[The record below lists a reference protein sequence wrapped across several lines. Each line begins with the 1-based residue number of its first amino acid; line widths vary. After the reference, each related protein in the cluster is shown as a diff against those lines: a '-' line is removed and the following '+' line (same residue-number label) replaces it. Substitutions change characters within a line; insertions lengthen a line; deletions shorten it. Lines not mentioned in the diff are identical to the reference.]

1 MARWFV
7 SVLAA
12 AVIPCASVVVA
23 APPAAGLGW
32 GKHVRTIDGLPDV
45 RAALIADDGTVV
57 AALGSGGVVDVSTDG
72 SRLVRIA
79 PWPAGGVA
87 EAVGLAWLPGGRVAV
102 LDRASGRVV
111 AAPGGETLADLSPA
125 RPSAIATGAGQL
137 FVADSDA
144 PRIWVA
150 SLGPR
155 GREAEGRWMDIAAAD
170 ALPVRLSGLAFG
182 DGVLMASDAANHRVL
197 AIDPANGRVVAR
209 SGDRG
214 AFPDMWQDPAGI
226 GWDGRGFLVTDLLN
240 HRVVRVDARG
250 ATMDRWGQHAVR
262 PREGAGK
269 IHYPTSTQASP
280 DGSMVVVA
288 EPFERRVQVFG
299 HLPPPDPS
307 VPRMTELPAFDGVAS
322 HFSREMAIDGRTM
335 VLWEPE
341 SASALVFDLRHDP
354 PIHVTTLG
362 GPGTRMGQ
370 FGQVSAVCIDEAGNR
385 IHLADNVRRVFSTQ
399 ALVRNGQ
406 APAFD
411 PFMGRT
417 VREVPFPVIDGRVV
431 APIDMVRAPDGGILV
446 LDGAGPRVVEFD
458 PAFRVVRTIGG
469 WEGEARPVRPVQMAL
484 DGGGHVVV
492 VDAADAVLRRYS
504 RAEGWFLGEIEVPGL
519 VRPWGIAAVPAE
531 AGVGGALAVTD
542 AAADRWVLVDE
553 SSATV
558 RAEGGGTGVDPGQ
571 LWEPSGIA
579 WSASDGR
586 LYVTDHGN
594 HRVQSFSPDGQWMSS
609 VAIGRAFVRP
619 RDPQLT
625 GPAVPPAG
633 MPSAEG
639 AADTRASFPSVT
651 TDADGWSRLGSTDG
665 SFMVRFRVLPPP
677 GIVVRDP
684 FDVEVEVTD
693 RDGRPL
699 EGAVA
704 FDAAMP
710 HHGHGMNVAPPVRAE
725 GPGRWRVSGALF
737 HMPGY
742 WEIYVD
748 RTDPDTGA
756 RSRAQWSAVIE

>member
-1 MARWFV
+1 MVRW
-7 SVLAA
+7 SVAVLVA
-12 AVIPCASVVVA
+12 AVLVCAWPAGA
-23 APPAAGLGW
+23 APPAPGLGW
-32 GKHVRTIDGLPDV
+32 GKHVRTIDGLRDV

-57 AALGSGGVVDVSTDG
+57 AALGSGGVVDVAPDG
-72 SRLVRIA
+72 TRRARLA
-79 PWPAGGVA
+79 AWPSGGVA
-87 EAVGLAWLPGGRVAV
+87 EAIGLAWLPDGRVAV
-102 LDRASGRVV
+102 LDRAAGRVV
-111 AAPGGETLADLSPA
+111 AAPGGEVLLDASPA
-125 RPSAIATGAGQL
+125 RLAAVAVGGGAL
-137 FVADSDA
+137 FVADGDA
-144 PRIWVA
+144 PRIMVSPLSVHGESA
-150 SLGPR
+150 
-155 GREAEGRWMDIAAAD
+155 AVRWIEVPAD
-170 ALPVRLSGLAFG
+170 ALPVRLAGLAYG
-182 DGVLMASDAANHRVL
+182 DGTLLAADAANHRVM
-197 AIDPANGRVVAR
+197 AIDPANGRVLAR

-214 AFPDMWQDPAGI
+214 AFPDMWQDPSGI

-299 HLPPPDPS
+299 HLPPPDPT

-322 HFSREMAIDGRTM
+322 HFSREMAIDGQTM

-385 IHLADNVRRVFSTQ
+385 IHLADHVRRVFSTQ

-417 VREVPFPVIDGRVV
+417 VREVPFPVIDGREVS
-431 APIDMVRAPDGGILV
+431 PIDMVRAPDGAIVV
-446 LDGAGPRVVEFD
+446 LDAAGPRIVEFD
-458 PAFRVVRTIGG
+458 PSFAVVRTIGQ
-469 WEGEARPVRPVQMAL
+469 WEGDARPVRPVQLAL
-484 DGGGHVVV
+484 DGDGHVVV
-492 VDAADAVLRRYS
+492 VDAADAVLRRYARS
-504 RAEGWFLGEIEVPGL
+504 EGWFLGAIRVPGL
-519 VRPWGIAAVPAE
+519 EQPWGVAAVPDVTG
-531 AGVGGALAVTD
+531 AGPALAVTD
-542 AAADRWVLVDE
+542 AAADRWLLVDGTTG
-553 SSATV
+553 TV
-558 RAEGGGTGVDPGQ
+558 RARGGSTGVEPGQ

-579 WSASDGR
+579 WSPTDAR
-586 LYVTDHGN
+586 LYVTDHCN
-594 HRVQSFSPDGQWMSS
+594 HRVQSFALDGQWMSS

-619 RDPQLT
+619 RDPQLN
-625 GPAVPPAG
+625 GPTVPPAG
-633 MPSAEG
+633 VPSAAG
-639 AADTRASFPSVT
+639 AADTRASFPVGQIGP
-651 TDADGWSRLGSTDG
+651 DGWVRQESTDG
-665 SFMVRFRVLPPP
+665 TFVVRFRMLPPP

-684 FDVEVEVTD
+684 FDVEVEVLD
-693 RDGRPL
+693 HEGRPL
-699 EGAVA
+699 DGALA

-710 HHGHGMNVAPPVRAE
+710 HHGHGMNVAPPMRAE

-742 WEIYVD
+742 WELYFD
-748 RTDPDTGA
+748 RTDPATGA